1 MTHISKKKLNNNDFE
16 KLYAELIHS
25 FERSFK
31 NNRTK
36 NVFEEFL
43 TQTEKVMLVKRLAV
57 IAMLSKDIPIYT
69 IAESLNM
76 SPATVDRM
84 SLKYEMGKYS
94 SIIKYALGKKDI
106 WDVIDHILSGGG
118 IMPPKTGKGRW
129 KNFDRS
135 MREEKLM
142 KN

>member
-1 MTHISKKKLNNNDFE
+1 MTHISKRKLGDKDFE
-16 KLYAELIHS
+16 KLYIELIHS

-43 TQTEKVMLVKRLAV
+43 TPTEKVMLVKRFAV
-57 IAMLSKDIPIYT
+57 IAMLSKEISIHT

-84 SLKYEMGKYS
+84 SLKYEMGKYT
-94 SIIKYALGKKDI
+94 SIVKDALGKKDI
-106 WDVIDHILSGGG
+106 WEIIDHILSGGG
-118 IMPPKTGKGRW
+118 TIPSKVGKGRW

-135 MREEKLM
+135 VREEKLM
-142 KN
+142 KS